1 MTKILGRYLFQIHM
15 PIVPRKPLKAF
26 INPIKYLNCETTIA
40 FLLIIS
46 LNSCKSDVTTYIPF
60 IEGYWEI
67 VSVTKDQKKVK
78 EFKMSGSIDYF
89 KVNEDLSGYR
99 KKVTPRFDGAFEM
112 SQHQSEFNLS
122 IMRVNC
128 GFNMTTTL
136 FHTEKKLLERMNLV

>member
-1 MTKILGRYLFQIHM
+1 VKQLT
-15 PIVPRKPLKAF
+15 
-26 INPIKYLNCETTIA
+26 A
-40 FLLIIS
+40 FLIIIS

-112 SQHQSEFNLS
+112 SQHQSEFTLS
-122 IMRVNC
+122 IDESQLWIQYDNNAVSYREKIIRANESSLIISNSD
-128 GFNMTTTL
+128 GFIYTYKPYEPL
-136 FHTEKKLLERMNLV
+136 IFD

>member
-1 MTKILGRYLFQIHM
+1 VKQL
-15 PIVPRKPLKAF
+15 
-26 INPIKYLNCETTIA
+26 IA

-46 LNSCKSDVTTYIPF
+46 LNSCKSEVTTYIPF

-112 SQHQSEFNLS
+112 SQHQSEFTLS
-122 IMRVNC
+122 IDESQLWIQYDNNAVSYREKIIRANESSLIISNSD
-128 GFNMTTTL
+128 GFIYTYKPYEPL
-136 FHTEKKLLERMNLV
+136 IFD

>member
-1 MTKILGRYLFQIHM
+1 MKQLT
-15 PIVPRKPLKAF
+15 
-26 INPIKYLNCETTIA
+26 A
-40 FLLIIS
+40 FLIIIS

-78 EFKMSGSIDYF
+78 EFKISESIDYF

-112 SQHQSEFNLS
+112 SQHQSEFTLS
-122 IMRVNC
+122 IDESQLWIQYDNNAVFFREEIIRANESSLIISNND
-128 GFNMTTTL
+128 GFIYTYKPYEPL
-136 FHTEKKLLERMNLV
+136 IFD